1 MMTKATTSPDPWAV
15 GWMIRALILISFLAA
30 FAVPMNFPIIA
41 AVTQPAGATVVAE
54 GPQIIPLIA
63 VERATATP
71 SPSPFTPTPSIPRVG
86 LIAGHAGHDSGAI
99 CPDGL
104 QEADVNME
112 VARRVV
118 ALLTPRGWQIDL
130 FDEFDVRLNDYR
142 ADVLLSIHADSC
154 TVPGKTGF
162 KVARAEAGSLPESGD
177 RLVACLS
184 QRYEARTGLP
194 FDPYTITYDMTRY
207 HAFYE
212 IDRTTPAA
220 IIEVGFLLDDRQI
233 LTQQPDLVAQGIAD
247 GLICFV
253 ENESP

>member
-1 MMTKATTSPDPWAV
+1 
-15 GWMIRALILISFLAA
+15 MIRALILIAFLFA
-30 FAVPMNFPIIA
+30 FAVPMGFPIIA
-41 AVTQPAGATVVAE
+41 AVTQQTESPAAAI
-54 GPQIIPLIA
+54 GPVLVPLTTL
-63 VERATATP
+63 ERTTATSLP
-71 SPSPFTPTPSIPRVG
+71 PPFTPTPSIPRIG

-112 VARRVV
+112 IARRVV

-130 FDEFDVRLNDYR
+130 FEEFDVRLNDYH

-162 KVARAEAGSLPESGD
+162 KVARAEASSLPESGD

-184 QRYEARTGLP
+184 EHYETNTKLP

-212 IDRTTPAA
+212 IDRNTPAA
-220 IIEVGFLLDDRQI
+220 IIEVGFLLDDREL
-233 LTQQPDLVAQGIAD
+233 LTQHPDVAAQGIAD
-247 GLICFV
+247 GLICFI
-253 ENESP
+253 ENQIP